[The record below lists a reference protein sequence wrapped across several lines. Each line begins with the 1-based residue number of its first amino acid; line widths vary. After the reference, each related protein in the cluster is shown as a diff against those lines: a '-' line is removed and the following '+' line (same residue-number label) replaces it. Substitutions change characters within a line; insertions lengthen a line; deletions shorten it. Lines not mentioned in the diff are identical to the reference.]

1 MTLRSVLLLSPFVA
15 GFVAWM
21 LSGSPLPMILSAL
34 VLLMSLPG
42 KLVSRKESAHYFLRI
57 LFCAISIGL
66 VFFQIR
72 LFQNGL
78 AMAINADLPI
88 WYHLGLGILWIALME
103 TVAFRDA
110 STRIHFFPGLGG
122 SLMILA
128 SAYAVELYDF
138 APWQVYPLAALPA
151 VLFLATA
158 FLSGTSIPKVA
169 LASGLAA
176 VGVTAFALS
185 LEKGT
190 DYADEWLRGRD
201 AKLDEYASA
210 NRPQFDNG
218 AGGPDGSSR
227 RLPRKANIRFND
239 RYRIFLQTQSRDLF
253 RSWLHEPLYLRTST
267 VSVFESDELIAPV
280 RSGRWIY
287 DSDDGE
293 TDQSIPI
300 LTSEPSLVHD
310 YTLFIESDAAHALP
324 LLNRTRSLSTSSL
337 YEFADDWFQLAPNE
351 TVKRL
356 RYSGKISTSSE
367 VALPTAPLLALE
379 RRDAPGIYLNLPPS
393 PLAARVAGLCGRF
406 PDDATIE
413 TLREFIRDRAQY
425 SLAYDTP
432 ENMSPVEN
440 LLFGERL
447 GHCELY
453 AAASCMMLRSLG
465 IPSRVAYGY
474 SGGLADRKQQLIA
487 FRDRDFHAWTEI
499 LTTGNEWA
507 IFDATPAGE
516 VSAQRNPEI
525 SALPTNDWSSYENF
539 SDGTLAEE
547 AGGGSLLFLL
557 SDLTSFLSRHFLPAI
572 GVSLLLA
579 GGVWWA
585 KNGNRSRQQQSS
597 STDQKAG
604 KSPSASE
611 LMNQLKQC
619 GEVIGESRQ
628 SGQTWQEFLR
638 NLQSREQ
645 LPGVFS
651 EAIRYYY
658 LIRYAGRE
666 PDLQLERELKKQLSD
681 WRQER
686 LTD

>member
-1 MTLRSVLLLSPFVA
+1 MTLRSVLFLSPFVA

-21 LSGSPLPMILSAL
+21 LSGSPLPMTLSAL
-34 VLLMSLPG
+34 ALILSLPG
-42 KLVSRKESAHYFLRI
+42 KLVSKRESAHYFLRI
-57 LFCAISIGL
+57 LFCALSIGL

-88 WYHLGLGILWIALME
+88 WYHLGLGLLWISLME
-103 TVAFRDA
+103 TVAFREA
-110 STRIHFFPGLGG
+110 PTRIHFFLGLSG

-151 VLFLATA
+151 VLFLATT
-158 FLSGTSIPKVA
+158 FLSGTPLPKVA
-169 LASGLAA
+169 LAASLAA

-190 DYADEWLRGRD
+190 DYADEWIRGKD
-201 AKLDEYASA
+201 ARLDDYSSA

-239 RYRIFLQTQSRDLF
+239 RYRIFLQTPSADLF
-253 RSWLHEPLYLRTST
+253 RSWVHEPLYLRTST
-267 VSVFESDELIAPV
+267 VTVFESDELIAPV

-300 LTSEPSLVHD
+300 LASIPSSVHD
-310 YTLFIESDAAHALP
+310 YTLFIESEAAHALP
-324 LLNRTRSLSTSSL
+324 LLNRTLSLSTSSL

-356 RYSGKISTSSE
+356 CYSGKISASSE

-406 PDDATIE
+406 PDEATIE
-413 TLREFIRDRAQY
+413 TLREFIRERAQY
-425 SLAYDTP
+425 SLSYDTP

-440 LLFGERL
+440 LLFGQRL

-474 SGGLADRKQQLIA
+474 SGGVADRAQQLIA

-499 LTTGNEWA
+499 LTNENGWA
-507 IFDATPAGE
+507 VFDATPTGE
-516 VSAQRNPEI
+516 ISAQRSPEM
-525 SALPTNDWSSYENF
+525 SSLPATDWSSYENF
-539 SDGTLAEE
+539 SDGTLTEE
-547 AGGGSLLFLL
+547 VGSGSLLSLL
-557 SDLTSFLSRHFLPAI
+557 TDLTSFLSRHFLSTI
-572 GVSLLLA
+572 GVGLLLA
-579 GGVWWA
+579 GGIWWA
-585 KNGNRSRQQQSS
+585 RNGTRSRKHTSI
-597 STDQKAG
+597 STSENPG
-604 KSPSASE
+604 RSPSASE
-611 LMNQLKQC
+611 LMNQLHQC
-619 GEVIGESRQ
+619 GSIIGETREA
-628 SGQTWQEFLR
+628 GQTWQEFLR
-638 NLQSREQ
+638 KLQSREQ
-645 LPGVFS
+645 LPGVFA

-666 PDLQLERELKKQLSD
+666 PDPQIERELKNQLSA
-681 WRQER
+681 WKQAR